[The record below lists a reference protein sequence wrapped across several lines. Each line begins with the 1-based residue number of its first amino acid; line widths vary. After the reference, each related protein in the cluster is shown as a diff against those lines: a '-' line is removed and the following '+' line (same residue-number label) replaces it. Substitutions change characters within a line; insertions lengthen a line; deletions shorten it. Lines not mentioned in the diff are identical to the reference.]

1 MSSLMDKRKLPGLE
15 QSRASKMFLRSN
27 SFQKLCSLAHPMRL
41 KGFKSNKEALKSVFE
56 SLIVTT
62 RGVLQSVTY
71 RILCFLF
78 LTPFSKLVSE
88 PLATVSQ
95 DGRFKTVRLFLK
107 LTLSMIISTDKSEC
121 DNGRFDCPKED
132 EPAERLVAD
141 CVDTGVQTDD
151 PSEFAE
157 IEEPTVE
164 DQFFDCKE
172 EFHGTSSTKP
182 STEELKNRLLNKTS
196 IPSLDTTK
204 KSSRSSQQLSHRLI
218 VYTCIL
224 GCIIHVSALTYLL
237 NVATSIPP
245 GLVFLLSSIC
255 YIGYVLMRIV
265 LNQCSSPKRRRTV
278 HAKGS
283 KASKTSTTT
292 PVALVKPSRKKP
304 TTTAKG
310 IHPILDAVSKQVASL
325 LQSKKMMLVVPAGG
339 GNNGSRLSR
348 CDMAPRSRSRPS
360 MLSAEDK
367 TISKIKLF

>member
-1 MSSLMDKRKLPGLE
+1 MSSLMDKSKLPGLE
-15 QSRASKMFLRSN
+15 ARSKMFLRSN

-88 PLATVSQ
+88 PLASVSQ

-121 DNGRFDCPKED
+121 DNGRFDCPTED
-132 EPAERLVAD
+132 ESAQQRLAD

-151 PSEFAE
+151 PSESSECEDFA
-157 IEEPTVE
+157 E
-164 DQFFDCKE
+164 DQFFDCRE
-172 EFHGTSSTKP
+172 DFNETASVKP
-182 STEELKNRLLNKTS
+182 STEELLNRLLDTS
-196 IPSLDTTK
+196 QDATST
-204 KSSRSSQQLSHRLI
+204 SSQLSLRLT

-224 GCIIHVSALTYLL
+224 GCFLQLSALAYLL

-245 GLVFLLSSIC
+245 GLVFLISSLV
-255 YIGYVLMRIV
+255 YIGYVMMRISF
-265 LNQCSSPKRRRTV
+265 NQCSSMERGKTEPMHT
-278 HAKGS
+278 KGS
-283 KASKTSTTT
+283 KASTTTTSTA
-292 PVALVKPSRKKP
+292 VALVKPLHKKP
-304 TTTAKG
+304 TTSTKG

-325 LQSKKMMLVVPAGG
+325 LQSKKMMMVVPTGRG
-339 GNNGSRLSR
+339 RLSR

-360 MLSAEDK
+360 VLSADDK